1 MRRLQDLKNSDNR
14 VVRSIRRLL
23 GWIATIPIPESKQVS
38 IIFLLLVSG
47 GLLRFSQTARTY
59 ALNIS
64 NNVLSHSIKC
74 ADSGAT
80 LWGKAIGRTLNYV
93 HPNLS
98 KEVTDNVSL
107 YAPILSALIIQPVTL
122 TFGLFGTLLSQ
133 HNFKQQQ
140 KVGELINS
148 IKILYERG
156 IATLKSNDLD
166 NFHTAA
172 NYFRQ
177 SRHLFNQ
184 LAQANCLLTFKLT
197 DIYYNEAIALFSM
210 HRYTDP
216 QKKRKYALEILNEL
230 LQIDPDYIEAIN
242 LRGIIHLCLN
252 DINNATRDFQES
264 LNLDNTQTDI
274 HIFLCY
280 CQKNYKKATAYS
292 FSHLDKKSTWQNNAI
307 HILLFCRAECFHELF
322 KSSSASNE
330 QKKDMLAKAIASY
343 EAAQIAVPKNPAFED
358 FRVNILI
365 GAIESILQL
374 IRLLSVNETISLKRL
389 FEKQSQKNN
398 SSQNSN
404 MQSNSEE
411 TNNEAPSD
419 NNKLRTRNDLISL
432 AVKYVNNVQ
441 KIRPECEIKD
451 IKELISFAQKA
462 NLKEPNASRYNMSP
476 LT

>member
-14 VVRSIRRLL
+14 VVRSIRTLF
-23 GWIATIPIPESKQVS
+23 GWIATIPIPESKQVR
-38 IIFLLLVSG
+38 IIFLLLISG
-47 GLLRFSQTARTY
+47 GALLRFSHTARSY
-59 ALNIS
+59 AMNLS
-64 NNVLSHSIKC
+64 NNALSRSIQY

-80 LWGKAIGRTLNYV
+80 IWGKAIGQTLKYV

-98 KEVTDNVSL
+98 KDVTDNVSL
-107 YAPILSALIIQPVTL
+107 YAPILSALIVQPVTL

-133 HNFKQQQ
+133 YNFKQQQ
-140 KVGELINS
+140 RVGELTNS

-156 IATLKSNDLD
+156 ITTLKSNDLD

-177 SRHLFNQ
+177 SRHLFKQ
-184 LAQANCLLTFKLT
+184 LAQANCLLTFKIT

-210 HRYTDP
+210 HRYSDP
-216 QKKRKYALEILNEL
+216 KRKYALEILNEL
-230 LQIDPDYIEAIN
+230 LRIDPDYIEAIN
-242 LRGIIHLCLN
+242 LRGITNLCLN

-274 HIFLCY
+274 HIFLAY
-280 CQKNYKKATAYS
+280 CQKNFKKAIVYS

-322 KSSSASNE
+322 KLSGANNE

-343 EAAQIAVPKNPAFED
+343 EAAEIAVPKNPAFED
-358 FRVNILI
+358 SRVNILL

-374 IRLLSVNETISLKRL
+374 TRLLSENETISLKRL
-389 FEKQSQKNN
+389 FEKPSQKNN

-411 TNNEAPSD
+411 TNNEVPSD
-419 NNKLRTRNDLISL
+419 NNKLRTKNDLISL
-432 AVKYVNNVQ
+432 AVKYVNNVH

-451 IKELISFAQKA
+451 LGINIICTKS
-462 NLKEPNASRYNMSP
+462 
-476 LT
+476 